1 MSIIFIQLSYVT
13 LFLQSIYNVCSGNF
27 DTSTWTALFVSLSV
41 GENTV
46 WGWYLSLFAT
56 NSMDLAY
63 AVAQA
68 AVATYFMSCCYYIN
82 TMCEHLIFM
91 VRSIQS
97 DIELNQQEINLQTRK
112 INYRKIRGKSHES
125 IEFHITIYE

>member
-1 MSIIFIQLSYVT
+1 MKMSIILIQLSDVT

-27 DTSTWTALFVSLSV
+27 DTSTWPALFDVSLSV

-56 NSMDLAY
+56 SSLDLAY

-68 AVATYFMSCCYYIN
+68 AVAYLF
-82 TMCEHLIFM
+82 H
-91 VRSIQS
+91 
-97 DIELNQQEINLQTRK
+97 ELLLL
-112 INYRKIRGKSHES
+112 H
-125 IEFHITIYE
+125 